1 MKRDIDLVRK
11 LLLTMEQCEHGF
23 APRKLEIEGYT
34 NAEIGYHALLM
45 DEAGLIVALE
55 VTCSGDET
63 PFAEPVRMTWAGHDF
78 LDACRDEGRW
88 QKAKRIID
96 EKVKGAS
103 FDIIKLI
110 LLEIM
115 KEQVNRAF

>member
-1 MKRDIDLVRK
+1 MKRDMDLARK
-11 LLLTMEQCEHGF
+11 ILLEVEKNSDAY
-23 APRKLEIEGYT
+23 APVELSIAGYSEDDV
-34 NAEIGYHALLM
+34 AYHVALLV
-45 DEAGLIVALE
+45 EAGLLINFFNNGKISPIAMA
-55 VTCSGDET
+55 TH
-63 PFAEPVRMTWAGHDF
+63 MTWAGHDF